1 MAKRINFGKLQ
12 EVLPIPD
19 LIGLQIDSYR
29 DFLQKNVPP
38 AERVNAGL
46 QEVFNEI
53 FPIESFD
60 KHMSIEFVSYTLGEP
75 KTDVI
80 DCIKDG
86 KTYSAPLYVDFLV
99 KCNGSEIPERVF
111 LGDMPMMTDGGTFV
125 INGAER
131 VIISQL
137 HRSPGICFERTRHTN
152 GKMLYSYRIIPDRGS
167 WMEVQFDTNDNIYIY
182 LDRRRR
188 RRKFLITTFMRA
200 IGYET
205 NKDILSQ
212 SYEIKS
218 YTPVQLLKEEDLT
231 TLYTIDDV
239 TGENDELI
247 LEELKPMSEKYC
259 GLGTPMLPGFGSI
272 HGKVPKVMVVSV

>member
-1 MAKRINFGKLQ
+1 MAKRINFGRL
-12 EVLPIPD
+12 EDVLPIPD

-29 DFLQKNVPP
+29 DFLQKDVSPEQRANS
-38 AERVNAGL
+38 GM

-60 KHMSIEFVSYTLGEP
+60 KHMSIEFVSYTLGDP
-75 KTDVI
+75 KIDVI

-86 KTYSAPLYVDFLV
+86 KTYSAPLYVDFVV
-99 KCNGSEIPERVF
+99 KSNGAEIPERVF
-111 LGDMPMMTDGGTFV
+111 LGDMPMMTDGGTFI

-137 HRSPGICFERTRHTN
+137 HRSPGICFERTRHSN

-205 NKDILSQ
+205 NKDILGQGYQIES
-212 SYEIKS
+212 
-218 YTPVQLLKEEDLT
+218 
-231 TLYTIDDV
+231 
-239 TGENDELI
+239 
-247 LEELKPMSEKYC
+247 
-259 GLGTPMLPGFGSI
+259 
-272 HGKVPKVMVVSV
+272 